1 MLCYTNASIFSYL
14 ETEMDFDD
22 KIPNGD
28 SHGACEKQ
36 ASKEIHKRVCR
47 YGKCEVI
54 NDGTDFLCHCDQVY
68 ELKKTRSINYNF
80 INFKAYNWSTM

>member
-1 MLCYTNASIFSYL
+1 MKFFHFIICLIFCYTNASIFSYL

-22 KIPNGD
+22 KIPTGD

-36 ASKEIHKRVCR
+36 SNKEIHKRVCR

-54 NDGTDFLCHCDQVY
+54 NDGTDFLCHCDMVR
-68 ELKKTRSINYNF
+68 KNK
-80 INFKAYNWSTM
+80 